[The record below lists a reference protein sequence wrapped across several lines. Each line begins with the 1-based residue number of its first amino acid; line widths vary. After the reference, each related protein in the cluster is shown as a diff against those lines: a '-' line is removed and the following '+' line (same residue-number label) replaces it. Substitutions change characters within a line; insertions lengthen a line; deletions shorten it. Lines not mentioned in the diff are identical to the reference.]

1 VTSTASHDTPAGRR
15 QMPVPDGTIP
25 VGIALLIAGVA
36 TFAFFRIGTVAVGG
50 EEEFTPIVSLWFATF
65 ALAPGFF
72 LPLEQELGRALA
84 HRRAIG
90 DGSAPVV
97 RKVVRLSALLV
108 ALIVIAI
115 LAASPWIASSYFD
128 GDWMMVIA
136 LIATFVA
143 FAPAHLARG
152 LCSGSGRFRDYA
164 LIMGSDGVIRIV
176 LTVLLAI
183 VGIKAAGFYGLVI
196 AVSPLFA
203 VGYVWRRGALRPFPR
218 YRAVETPPA
227 PDGRGAAD
235 GSVAFDVDQPLD
247 EGSPAEWSEVT
258 PNLGWLLLGSV
269 FAAALLNAG
278 PITATLLA
286 ADNEGDFVTEFSF
299 GVLLARIPLFLF
311 QAVQAALLPGLSRL
325 AARGELVEFRAGLL
339 RLAYLVI
346 VVGVVGTAGAF
357 ILGPFAAD
365 VVYDVDLS
373 GRTLA
378 MLALASSFYMLALA
392 IGQAVIALKG
402 HALVALG
409 WGIGVVT
416 FVVVT
421 WLSSD
426 ELFRRIEF
434 GLLFSSIAALLTFA
448 VALERRLAAGA
459 VPDQGSVI
467 EATTPLE

>member
-1 VTSTASHDTPAGRR
+1 
-15 QMPVPDGTIP
+15 MPVPDGTIP
-25 VGIALLIAGVA
+25 VAIALLIAGVA

-50 EEEFTPIVSLWFATF
+50 EEEFKPIVSLWFATF

-84 HRRAIG
+84 HRRAIS

-108 ALIVIAI
+108 AVIVIVI
-115 LAASPWIASSYFD
+115 LAASPLIANDYFD
-128 GDWMMVIA
+128 GDWLMVVA
-136 LIATFVA
+136 LIATFAA

-152 LCSGSGRFRDYA
+152 ICSGSGRFRDYA
-164 LIMGSDGVIRIV
+164 LIMGSDGVIRIL
-176 LTVLLAI
+176 LTIALAI
-183 VGIKAAGFYGLVI
+183 VGIKTAGFYGLAI
-196 AVSPLFA
+196 ALSPLFA
-203 VGYVWRRGALRPFPR
+203 VAYVWRRGALK
-218 YRAVETPPA
+218 T
-227 PDGRGAAD
+227 
-235 GSVAFDVDQPLD
+235 D
-247 EGSPAEWSEVT
+247 EGSPAEWNEVT

-286 ADNEGDFVTEFSF
+286 DDNEVDLVTQFSF

-325 AARGELVEFRAGLL
+325 AARGELVEFRAGLA

-346 VVGVVGTAGAF
+346 AVGVIGTAGAF
-357 ILGPFAAD
+357 ILGPFAAE
-365 VVYDVDLS
+365 VVYEVDLS

-392 IGQAVIALKG
+392 LGQAVIALKG

-409 WGIGVVT
+409 WGVGVVT
-416 FVVVT
+416 FVLVT
-421 WLSSD
+421 WLASD
-426 ELFRRIEF
+426 ELFPRIEL
-434 GLLFSSIAALLTFA
+434 GLLFSSIAAL
-448 VALERRLAAGA
+448 VAFGIALHRRLASGA

-467 EATTPLE
+467 EATTPLD

>member
-1 VTSTASHDTPAGRR
+1 
-15 QMPVPDGTIP
+15 MPVPDGTIP
-25 VGIALLIAGVA
+25 VAIALLIAGVA
-36 TFAFFRIGTVAVGG
+36 TFAFFRVGTVAVGG
-50 EEEFTPIVSLWFATF
+50 EEEFKPIVSLWFATF

-84 HRRAIG
+84 HRRAIH

-97 RKVVRLSALLV
+97 RKVVRLSVVLV
-108 ALIVIAI
+108 AVIVIVI
-115 LAASPWIASSYFD
+115 LAASPLIATNYFD
-128 GDWMMVIA
+128 GDWLMVAA

-152 LCSGSGRFRDYA
+152 ICSGSGRFRDYA
-164 LIMGSDGVIRIV
+164 LIMGSDGVIRIL
-176 LTVLLAI
+176 LTIALAI
-183 VGIKAAGFYGLVI
+183 VGIKTAGIYGFAI
-196 AVSPLFA
+196 AISPLFA
-203 VGYVWRRGALRPFPR
+203 VGYVWRRGALKPFPR
-218 YRAVETPPA
+218 YRASGRGEI
-227 PDGRGAAD
+227 PDGDAAFEPDGALEE
-235 GSVAFDVDQPLD
+235 LD
-247 EGSPAEWSEVT
+247 EGSTAEWNEVT

-286 ADNEGDFVTEFSF
+286 DDNEGDFVTWFSF

-325 AARGELVEFRAGLL
+325 AARGELVEFRAGLR

-346 VVGVVGTAGAF
+346 AVGVVGTAGAF
-357 ILGPFAAD
+357 ILGPFAAE
-365 VVYDVDLS
+365 VVYDVPLS

-378 MLALASSFYMLALA
+378 MLALASSFYMLAMALA
-392 IGQAVIALKG
+392 QAVIALKG

-416 FVVVT
+416 FVLVT
-421 WLSSD
+421 WLASE
-426 ELFRRIEF
+426 ELFRRIEL
-434 GLLFSSIAALLTFA
+434 GLLLSSIAALLVFA
-448 VALERRLAAGA
+448 IALRERLASGV

-467 EATTPLE
+467 QATAPLE

>member
-1 VTSTASHDTPAGRR
+1 
-15 QMPVPDGTIP
+15 MPVPDGTIP
-25 VGIALLIAGVA
+25 VGIALLIAGFA

-50 EEEFTPIVSLWFATF
+50 EEEFKPIVSLWFATF
-65 ALAPGFF
+65 LLAPGFF

-97 RKVVRLSALLV
+97 RKVLRLSAALV
-108 ALIVIAI
+108 AVVIVVI
-115 LAASPWIASSYFD
+115 LAVSPLVASAYFD
-128 GDWMMVIA
+128 GDWLMVIA
-136 LIATFVA
+136 LITTFVA

-152 LCSGSGRFRDYA
+152 ICSGSGRFRDYA

-176 LTVLLAI
+176 LTVLLAFL
-183 VGIKAAGFYGLVI
+183 GIKTAGIYGLAI

-203 VGYVWRRGALRPFPR
+203 VAYVWRRGALRPFPR
-218 YRAVETPPA
+218 YRSDWHAHASDGDVRLD
-227 PDGRGAAD
+227 PDDA
-235 GSVAFDVDQPLD
+235 LD
-247 EGSPAEWSEVT
+247 EGSTAEWNEVT

-286 ADNEGDFVTEFSF
+286 ADNEGDFVTRFSF

-339 RLAYLVI
+339 RLAYLV
-346 VVGVVGTAGAF
+346 VAVGLVGTAGAF
-357 ILGPFAAD
+357 ILGPFAAE
-365 VVYDVDLS
+365 VVYEVDLT

-392 IGQAVIALKG
+392 LGQAVIALKG

-409 WGIGVVT
+409 WGLGVVT

-421 WLSSD
+421 MFSSN
-426 ELFRRIEF
+426 ELFRRIEL
-434 GLLFSSIAALLTFA
+434 GLLCSSIAAL
-448 VALERRLAAGA
+448 VAFSIALRHRLASGV
-459 VPDQGSVI
+459 VPDQASII

>member
-1 VTSTASHDTPAGRR
+1 MTSTSSSDVPSAR
-15 QMPVPDGTIP
+15 QRMPVPDGTIP

-50 EEEFTPIVSLWFATF
+50 EDEFKPIVSLWFATF

-84 HRRAIG
+84 ARRAIG

-97 RKVVRLSALLV
+97 RKVVKLSAILV
-108 ALIVIAI
+108 AIIVVAMV
-115 LAASPWIASSYFD
+115 ATSPLIASAYFD
-128 GDWMMVIA
+128 GDYLMVVA

-152 LCSGSGRFRDYA
+152 VCSGSGRFRDYA
-164 LIMGSDGVIRIV
+164 LIMGSDGVVRIV

-183 VGIKAAGFYGLVI
+183 IGIKTAGIYGLAI
-196 AVSPLFA
+196 ALSPLFA
-203 VGYVWRRGALRPFPR
+203 VGYVWRRGALRAFPR
-218 YRAVETPPA
+218 YRSDGEAAPAGYVDFETLE
-227 PDGRGAAD
+227 
-235 GSVAFDVDQPLD
+235 PLD
-247 EGSPAEWSEVT
+247 EGSPAEWNEVT

-286 ADNEGDFVTEFSF
+286 NDNEADFVTKFSF

-325 AARGELVEFRAGLL
+325 AARGELVEFRSGLM

-346 VVGVVGTAGAF
+346 GVGIVGTAGAF
-357 ILGPFAAD
+357 ILGPFAAE
-365 VVYDVDLS
+365 VVYEVDLS

-378 MLALASSFYMLALA
+378 MLAMASSVYMLALA
-392 IGQAVIALKG
+392 LGQAVIALKG
-402 HALVALG
+402 HALVAAG
-409 WGIGVVT
+409 WGLGVLV
-416 FVVVT
+416 FIVVT

-434 GLLFSSIAALLTFA
+434 GLLFSSLAALVAFA
-448 VALERRLAAGA
+448 LALRQRLASGV

-467 EATTPLE
+467 EATAPLE

>member
-1 VTSTASHDTPAGRR
+1 
-15 QMPVPDGTIP
+15 M
-25 VGIALLIAGVA
+25 L
-36 TFAFFRIGTVAVGG
+36 VAV
-50 EEEFTPIVSLWFATF
+50 
-65 ALAPGFF
+65 
-72 LPLEQELGRALA
+72 
-84 HRRAIG
+84 
-90 DGSAPVV
+90 
-97 RKVVRLSALLV
+97 
-108 ALIVIAI
+108 IVIVI
-115 LAASPWIASSYFD
+115 LAASPLIANDYFD
-128 GDWMMVIA
+128 GDWLMVVA

-152 LCSGSGRFRDYA
+152 ICSGSGRFRDYA
-164 LIMGSDGVIRIV
+164 LIMGSDGVIRIL
-176 LTVLLAI
+176 LTVALAI
-183 VGIKAAGFYGLVI
+183 VGITTAGIYGLAI

-203 VGYVWRRGALRPFPR
+203 VAYVWRRGALKPFPR
-218 YRAVETPPA
+218 YRSTDRRAADTHEGLDGYLAVETHELEELEEL
-227 PDGRGAAD
+227 
-235 GSVAFDVDQPLD
+235 VPLD
-247 EGSPAEWSEVT
+247 EGSPAEWNEVT

-269 FAAALLNAG
+269 FAATLLNAG

-286 ADNEGDFVTEFSF
+286 NDNEGDFVTRFSF

-325 AARGELVEFRAGLL
+325 AARGELVEFRSGLL

-346 VVGVVGTAGAF
+346 AVGVVGTAGAF
-357 ILGPFAAD
+357 ILGPFAAE
-365 VVYDVDLS
+365 VVYEVELS

-392 IGQAVIALKG
+392 LGQAVIALKG

-426 ELFRRIEF
+426 ELFRRIEL
-434 GLLFSSIAALLTFA
+434 GLLFSSIAALLAFA
-448 VALERRLAAGA
+448 VALRQRLASGV

-467 EATTPLE
+467 EATAPLD

>member
-1 VTSTASHDTPAGRR
+1 MSSSPDQTAPSDAPTRR
-15 QMPVPDGTIP
+15 RMPVPDGTIP
-25 VGIALLIAGVA
+25 VGLALLVAGTA

-50 EEEFTPIVSLWFATF
+50 EDAFTPIVSLWFATF

-97 RKVVRLSALLV
+97 RKVAKLSAVLVAVILLV
-108 ALIVIAI
+108 I
-115 LAASPWIASSYFD
+115 LAASPLIARSYFD
-128 GDWMMVIA
+128 GDWLMVVA
-136 LIATFVA
+136 LMATFAA

-152 LCSGSGRFRDYA
+152 ICSGSGRFREYA
-164 LIMGSDGVIRIV
+164 LIMGSDGVIRII
-176 LTVLLAI
+176 LTIVLAI
-183 VGIKAAGFYGLVI
+183 IGIKAAGAYGMVI
-196 AVSPLFA
+196 AISPLFA
-203 VGYVWRRGALRPFPR
+203 VGYVWRRGALAPFPR
-218 YRAVETPPA
+218 RRLAAGVDVPA
-227 PDGRGAAD
+227 G
-235 GSVAFDVDQPLD
+235 DVPIEAGDDDVLD
-247 EGSPAEWSEVT
+247 EGSPAEWNEVT

-286 ADNEGDFVTEFSF
+286 SDNEADFVTQFSF

-346 VVGVVGTAGAF
+346 VVGIVGTAGAF
-357 ILGPFAAD
+357 ILGPLAAD
-365 VVYDVDLS
+365 LVYDVDLS

-378 MLALASSFYMLALA
+378 MLALASSVYMLALA
-392 IGQAVIALKG
+392 LGQAVIALKG

-409 WGIGVVT
+409 WGFGLAT
-416 FVVVT
+416 FVLVT

-434 GLLFSSIAALLTFA
+434 GLLFSSVAAFVAFAIALQ
-448 VALERRLAAGA
+448 RRLASGV

-467 EATTPLE
+467 EATAPLE

>member
-1 VTSTASHDTPAGRR
+1 
-15 QMPVPDGTIP
+15 MPVPDGTIP
-25 VGIALLIAGVA
+25 VAVALLIAGIA

-50 EEEFTPIVSLWFATF
+50 EEEFKPIVSLWFATF

-84 HRRAIG
+84 HRRAIS

-108 ALIVIAI
+108 AVIVIVI
-115 LAASPWIASSYFD
+115 LAASPLIANDYFD
-128 GDWMMVIA
+128 GDWLMVVA
-136 LIATFVA
+136 LIATFAA

-152 LCSGSGRFRDYA
+152 ICSGSGRFRDYA
-164 LIMGSDGVIRIV
+164 LIMGSDGVIRIL
-176 LTVLLAI
+176 LTIALAI
-183 VGIKAAGFYGLVI
+183 VGIKTAGFYGLAI
-196 AVSPLFA
+196 ALSPLFA
-203 VGYVWRRGALRPFPR
+203 VAYVWRRGALK
-218 YRAVETPPA
+218 T
-227 PDGRGAAD
+227 
-235 GSVAFDVDQPLD
+235 D
-247 EGSPAEWSEVT
+247 EGSPAEWNEVT

-286 ADNEGDFVTEFSF
+286 DDNEVDLVTQFSF

-325 AARGELVEFRAGLL
+325 AARGELVEFRAGLA

-346 VVGVVGTAGAF
+346 AVGVIGTAGAF
-357 ILGPFAAD
+357 ILGPFAAE
-365 VVYDVDLS
+365 VVYEVDLS

-392 IGQAVIALKG
+392 LGQAVIALKG

-409 WGIGVVT
+409 WGVGVVT
-416 FVVVT
+416 FVLVT
-421 WLSSD
+421 WLASD
-426 ELFRRIEF
+426 ELFPRIEL
-434 GLLFSSIAALLTFA
+434 GLLFSSIAAL
-448 VALERRLAAGA
+448 VAFGIALHRRLASGV

-467 EATTPLE
+467 EATTPLD

>member
-1 VTSTASHDTPAGRR
+1 
-15 QMPVPDGTIP
+15 MPVPDGTIP
-25 VGIALLIAGVA
+25 VAIALLIAGVA

-50 EEEFTPIVSLWFATF
+50 EEEFKPIVSLWFATF

-84 HRRAIG
+84 HRRAIS

-108 ALIVIAI
+108 AVIVIVI
-115 LAASPWIASSYFD
+115 LAASPLIANDYFD
-128 GDWMMVIA
+128 GDWLMVVA
-136 LIATFVA
+136 LIATFAA

-152 LCSGSGRFRDYA
+152 ICSGSGRFRDYA
-164 LIMGSDGVIRIV
+164 LIMGSDGVIRIL
-176 LTVLLAI
+176 LTIALAI
-183 VGIKAAGFYGLVI
+183 VGIKTAGFYGLAI
-196 AVSPLFA
+196 ALSPLFA
-203 VGYVWRRGALRPFPR
+203 VAYVWRRGALK
-218 YRAVETPPA
+218 T
-227 PDGRGAAD
+227 
-235 GSVAFDVDQPLD
+235 D
-247 EGSPAEWSEVT
+247 EGSPAEWNEVT

-286 ADNEGDFVTEFSF
+286 DDNEVDLVTRFSF

-325 AARGELVEFRAGLL
+325 AARGELVEFRAGLV

-346 VVGVVGTAGAF
+346 AVGVIGTAGAF
-357 ILGPFAAD
+357 ILGPFAAE
-365 VVYDVDLS
+365 VVYEVDLS

-392 IGQAVIALKG
+392 LGQAVIALKG

-409 WGIGVVT
+409 WGVGVVT
-416 FVVVT
+416 FVLVT
-421 WLSSD
+421 WLASD
-426 ELFRRIEF
+426 ELFPRIEL
-434 GLLFSSIAALLTFA
+434 GLLFSSIAAL
-448 VALERRLAAGA
+448 VAFGIALHRRLASGV

-467 EATTPLE
+467 EATTPLD

>member
-1 VTSTASHDTPAGRR
+1 
-15 QMPVPDGTIP
+15 MPVPDGTIP
-25 VGIALLIAGVA
+25 VAIALLIAGIA
-36 TFAFFRIGTVAVGG
+36 TFAFVRIGTVAVGG
-50 EEEFTPIVSLWFATF
+50 EEEFKPIVSLWFATF

-97 RKVVRLSALLV
+97 RKVVRLSAALV
-108 ALIVIAI
+108 AIIVLVI
-115 LAASPWIASSYFD
+115 LAASPVIASSYFD
-128 GDWMMVIA
+128 GDWLMVIA
-136 LIATFVA
+136 LLATFVA

-152 LCSGSGRFRDYA
+152 ICSGSGRFRDYA
-164 LIMGSDGVIRIV
+164 LIMGSDGVIRIA

-183 VGIKAAGFYGLVI
+183 IGIKAAGLYGLAI

-203 VGYVWRRGALRPFPR
+203 VGYVWYRGALKPFPR
-218 YRAVETPPA
+218 YRSVDGHVPEDDQVV
-227 PDGRGAAD
+227 PDGY
-235 GSVAFDVDQPLD
+235 VAYDVDDPID
-247 EGSPAEWSEVT
+247 EGSAAEWNEVT

-286 ADNEGDFVTEFSF
+286 NDNEGDFVTRFSF

-325 AARGELVEFRAGLL
+325 AARGELVEFRAGLV

-346 VVGVVGTAGAF
+346 AVGVVGTAGAF
-357 ILGPFAAD
+357 VLGPFAAE
-365 VVYDVDLS
+365 VVYEVDLS

-421 WLSSD
+421 WISSD
-426 ELFRRIEF
+426 ELFRRIEL
-434 GLLFSSIAALLTFA
+434 GLLFSSIAALCAFTI
-448 VALERRLAAGA
+448 ALRQRLASGV

-467 EATTPLE
+467 EATMPLE